1 MYLKVIS
8 LKFVTTYKSLI
19 MKIISVFIAIFSL
32 QVTIAQY
39 VNLPQIIT
47 PSTRIYMSPVG
58 SDSNIGDSLSPVAT
72 FSKALDLLNAATSNQ
87 SGEVY
92 TEVVLFEGLYLQAL
106 IQPLNKFQF
115 ANRNLNVSVRGKG
128 TVELDGQ
135 ILSSISSGSGMVHLL
150 GSHIYVKGI
159 NILFSPANGVR
170 FGFNYNG
177 TVINSAD
184 ILIENVSVSATAGHG
199 ILVGIGAL
207 NTANQFTLTPKA
219 NRFLI
224 QNCQVH
230 DAVNFNTVQPQWGS
244 AIKAWN
250 ASNVTVRN
258 CVVRDNGGEG
268 IDFDDCDSVDVY
280 ANEVVD
286 NVVGIYLDKVTNGWV
301 HRNAISNS
309 QKQSPGMLFAM
320 EAFTSLITNHYIKNI
335 KIFNNI
341 LLNTRG
347 LHFWQGIYGANQQGY
362 FDNIEIAHNTIIGR
376 QTGNGSCL
384 HFNFETFLGQPALNV
399 HFNQISMHRN
409 IISASPDSL
418 NNNQLIFASLPIPG
432 FSAAFNIYKQ
442 AVWASMSGA
451 TDVIDASLP
460 ISLNNWT
467 NAIPGSGPVPIHLV
481 TLSSITTDFAAQQ
494 RHPNETAAGA
504 YEFDLIGLPSLSQD
518 ELRVYPNPS
527 QGILEIFGLG
537 STQIAIYDASGVLQM
552 SLSYEEG
559 QKLDLSHLQAGLYVL
574 HLENG
579 QHLKVILK

>member
-1 MYLKVIS
+1 
-8 LKFVTTYKSLI
+8 
-19 MKIISVFIAIFSL
+19 MKNIGVFFAIFSV
-32 QVTIAQY
+32 QAAIAQY
-39 VNLPQIIT
+39 VNLPQINM
-47 PSTRIYMSPVG
+47 PSARIYMSPIG
-58 SDSNIGDSLSPVAT
+58 SDSNIGDSLAPVAT
-72 FSKALDLLNAATSNQ
+72 FSKALDLLNAASANQ

-92 TEVVLFEGLYLQAL
+92 TEVVLFEGLYAQAL
-106 IQPLNKFQF
+106 AQPLNKFQYP
-115 ANRNLNVSVRGKG
+115 NRNLNVSVRGRG
-128 TVELDGQ
+128 VVNLDGQ
-135 ILSSISSGSGMVHLL
+135 MLSSLSSGSGMVHLL

-159 NILFSPANGVR
+159 NILYSPANGVR

-230 DAVNFNTVQPQWGS
+230 DAVNFNTVQTQWGS

-268 IDFDDCDSVDVY
+268 IDFDDCDSIDVY
-280 ANEVVD
+280 ANEVED

-320 EAFTSLITNHYIKNI
+320 EAFTSLMTNHYIKNI

-347 LHFWQGIYGANQQGY
+347 MHFWQGSYGANQQGY

-384 HFNFETFLGQPALNV
+384 HFNFETFFGQPALNV
-399 HFNQISMHRN
+399 HFNQISLHRN
-409 IISASPDSL
+409 LIAASPDSL
-418 NNNQLIFASLPIPG
+418 NNNQLIFATLPIPG
-432 FSAAFNIYKQ
+432 FSAGYNIYKQ
-442 AVWASMSGA
+442 AVWAPMSGS
-451 TDVIDASLP
+451 TDVIDATLP
-460 ISLNNWT
+460 ISLNNFSS
-467 NAIPGSGPVPIHLV
+467 AVPGNGPVPIHLV
-481 TLSSITTDFAAQQ
+481 PLSNILTDFAAQP
-494 RHPNETAAGA
+494 RHPVETAAGA
-504 YEFDLIGLPSLSQD
+504 YEFDLVGISTLLKNPF
-518 ELRVYPNPS
+518 RVHPNPS
-527 QGILEIFGLG
+527 QGTLEIFGLG
-537 STQIAIYDASGVLQM
+537 SSRIKIYNASGVLQM
-552 SLSYEEG
+552 SVNFEEG
-559 QKLDLSHLQAGLYVL
+559 QELDLTHLQAGLYL
-574 HLENG
+574 LQLENG
-579 QHLKVILK
+579 QHLKVVLK

>member
-1 MYLKVIS
+1 
-8 LKFVTTYKSLI
+8 
-19 MKIISVFIAIFSL
+19 
-32 QVTIAQY
+32 
-39 VNLPQIIT
+39 
-47 PSTRIYMSPVG
+47 
-58 SDSNIGDSLSPVAT
+58 
-72 FSKALDLLNAATSNQ
+72 
-87 SGEVY
+87 
-92 TEVVLFEGLYLQAL
+92 
-106 IQPLNKFQF
+106 
-115 ANRNLNVSVRGKG
+115 
-128 TVELDGQ
+128 
-135 ILSSISSGSGMVHLL
+135 
-150 GSHIYVKGI
+150 
-159 NILFSPANGVR
+159 
-170 FGFNYNG
+170 
-177 TVINSAD
+177 
-184 ILIENVSVSATAGHG
+184 
-199 ILVGIGAL
+199 
-207 NTANQFTLTPKA
+207 
-219 NRFLI
+219 
-224 QNCQVH
+224 
-230 DAVNFNTVQPQWGS
+230 
-244 AIKAWN
+244 
-250 ASNVTVRN
+250 
-258 CVVRDNGGEG
+258 
-268 IDFDDCDSVDVY
+268 
-280 ANEVVD
+280 
-286 NVVGIYLDKVTNGWV
+286 
-301 HRNAISNS
+301 
-309 QKQSPGMLFAM
+309 MLFAM

-451 TDVIDASLP
+451 TDVIDATLP

-481 TLSSITTDFAAQQ
+481 PLSSITTDFAAQQ

-504 YEFDLIGLPSLSQD
+504 YEFDLIGLPTLSQD

-537 STQIAIYDASGVLQM
+537 SSQISIYDASGVLKM
-552 SLSYEEG
+552 TFLHEEG
-559 QKLDLSHLQAGLYVL
+559 QELDLSYLQAGLYL
-574 HLENG
+574 LQLENG